1 MADHLSLTRR
11 ALVVVAVASALVF
24 VLCGVLA
31 TVSWPALRHLDALAP
46 SDGHRWSMATTAV
59 RVPAKVITT
68 LGSPTAVDV
77 VTVLAAGFLLLR
89 KKIRLAIVVVVA
101 RLGELGTESLAKL
114 VVGRP
119 RPDMLP
125 VLTSASGSSFPSG
138 HAAGSAVV
146 YGSLVLV
153 AAVLWDRPP
162 PWWVTSLVAAFV
174 VLVAASRVVLGV
186 HYPTDV
192 LGGLA
197 LGAAWAAVALAVVP
211 GALRSTAEPTTAP
224 PET

>member
-46 SDGHRWSMATTAV
+46 SAGHRWSMATAAV

-119 RPDMLP
+119 RPDLLP

-211 GALRSTAEPTTAP
+211 GALRSTAEPTTAA